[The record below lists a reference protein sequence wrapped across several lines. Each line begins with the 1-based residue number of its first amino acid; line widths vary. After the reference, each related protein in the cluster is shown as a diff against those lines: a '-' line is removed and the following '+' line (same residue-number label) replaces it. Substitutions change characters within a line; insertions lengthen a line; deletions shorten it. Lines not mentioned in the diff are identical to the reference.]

1 MYAEQAV
8 ERGMDVLEM
17 MRKDGVEPDG
27 DTYTHLMDMC
37 AKACE
42 AGYIEG
48 ASVAM
53 SLLEEARRAEG
64 VVGAATFNGMINTLA
79 KGGRYKEALQVANE
93 MREMGVERGI
103 ITWNTVM
110 DAVANEAASG
120 RLSGAQTGMEVI
132 EMMAKDGIPPDVTTW
147 NTLLR

>member
-8 ERGMDVLEM
+8 ERGMGVLTM
-17 MRKDGVEPDG
+17 MRNDGVEPDG

-48 ASVAM
+48 ASVAV
-53 SLLEEARRAEG
+53 SLLEDARGAKVE
-64 VVGAATFNGMINTLA
+64 VGAATFNGLINTLA
-79 KGGRYKEALQVANE
+79 KGGRYKEAVAVAEE
-93 MREMGVERGI
+93 MNAVGVERGI

-120 RLSGAQTGMEVI
+120 RLSGAQAGMEVMQ
-132 EMMAKDGIPPDVTTW
+132 MMGKDGVSPDVTTW